1 MRSILMQT
9 PRLLAIGLKSLPG
22 RRASSAVVV
31 FGIACVVAVLVS
43 VLAIAN
49 GLDRTLAGNGR
60 TDTVILLSAQAQGE
74 SSSQVSTAEVDT
86 VSALHQVAKG
96 TDNMPEVSPEI
107 VTMFPA
113 QLAGSGEQSNI
124 RLRGIG
130 PKGWALHPSIHVTD
144 GRAFQPGLQEML
156 VGSGVA
162 ARFRGLAVGDKVHM
176 FNSVWTITGHF
187 ESQDIHDSEV
197 LVDANTVQSAL
208 GMGGY
213 YNAIY
218 ARMRTA
224 DLFQDFQQDIS
235 RDPTLHLDEFT
246 EAKYYEGQ
254 SRKMTELIISIA
266 YVIGIIM
273 ALGAI
278 LGAIHSLYIAAATR
292 KTEMATLLALG
303 FRPISVMMSF
313 MFEATLLSLLGGC
326 CGAALAWLILNGHTT
341 STASDEMSQVVF
353 KLNVSA
359 DLISTGLIWACVIG
373 LIGALIPAIHTSR
386 IPPAEALRH

>member
-1 MRSILMQT
+1 MRGTLMQT
-9 PRLLAIGLKSLPG
+9 TRLLAIGLKSLPG

-31 FGIACVVAVLVS
+31 FGISCVVAVLVS

-49 GLDRTLAGNGR
+49 GLDRTVAGNGR

-74 SSSQVSTAEVDT
+74 SSSQISTAELET
-86 VSALHQVAKG
+86 VSALHEVVKG
-96 TDNMPEVSPEI
+96 TDNLPEISPEI
-107 VTMFPA
+107 ITMFPA
-113 QLAGSGEQSNI
+113 LLAGSGEESNI

-130 PKGWALHPSIHVTD
+130 AKGWALHPSIHITD
-144 GRAFQPGLQEML
+144 GRAFHPGLQEML

-162 ARFRGLAVGDKVHM
+162 ARFRGLATGDQVHM
-176 FNSVWTITGHF
+176 FNSVWIVTGHF

-218 ARMRTA
+218 AQMQGA
-224 DLFQDFQQDIS
+224 DQFQDFQHDIS
-235 RDPTLHLDEFT
+235 NDPTLHLDAIT

-254 SRKMTELIISIA
+254 SRKMTEMIISIA
-266 YVIGIIM
+266 YVIGTIM
-273 ALGAI
+273 ALGA
-278 LGAIHSLYIAAATR
+278 LFGAIHSLYIAAATR
-292 KTEMATLLALG
+292 KIEMATLLALG
-303 FRPISVMMSF
+303 FRPISVMLSF
-313 MFEATLLSLLGGC
+313 MCEALLLSLLGGC
-326 CGAALAWLILNGHTT
+326 CGAAVAWLILNGHTT

-353 KLNVSA
+353 QLHVSA

-373 LIGALIPAIHTSR
+373 LLGALVPAIHTSR